1 MSRLKAIHIV
11 SALLIC
17 ICCGVSC
24 QWIGGKTP
32 DDKLLAK
39 ANNKMLY
46 LSELDGMFPE
56 GIAAGDSALIIS
68 AYAERWIREALLL
81 HEAERN
87 IPSDLNID
95 KLVRDYR
102 ASLIRNNYEKI
113 LVEELLDSIVTQDEL
128 RDFYEKNKE
137 QYQLETPIVRCY
149 LVKVPLPVKN
159 PEQLRDFWSGSDD
172 KKNFTALVNYCNSY
186 AEAHLLDKST
196 WYSVEDIADQLPQGT
211 LNADNV
217 STKLDF
223 IQRDGKFEYL
233 FKVFEVKNRK
243 DIAPLAYIEAQ
254 ARKFIL
260 HQRKIKLLEQ
270 KKEEMYER
278 AMRRGNVQVYYEE
291 N

>member
-1 MSRLKAIHIV
+1 MTKLKFICYF
-11 SALLIC
+11 SALLMV
-17 ICCGVSC
+17 GSGC
-24 QWIGGKTP
+24 QWFGEKTSE
-32 DDKLLAK
+32 DRLLAK

-56 GIAAGDSALIIS
+56 RISAGDSALIIS

-113 LVEELLDSIVTQDEL
+113 LVEELLDSMVTQEEL
-128 RDFYEKNKE
+128 RAFYEKNKE

-149 LVKVPLPVKN
+149 LVKVPLPV
-159 PEQLRDFWSGSDD
+159 PESQKLRDLWSDSDD
-172 KKNFTALVNYCNSY
+172 KKKFRELVNYCNGH
-186 AEAHLLDKST
+186 AEAHLLDKGT
-196 WYSVEDIADQLPQGT
+196 WYSVDDIADQLPQGT
-211 LNADNV
+211 LTPDNA

-223 IQRDGKFEYL
+223 IQRDGRFEYL

-243 DIAPLAYIEAQ
+243 DIAPFAYIEEQ
-254 ARKFIL
+254 ARKYIL
-260 HQRKIKLLEQ
+260 HQRKGKLLEQ

-278 AMRRGNVQVYYEE
+278 AMRRGNVQVYYDE

>member
-1 MSRLKAIHIV
+1 MSRLKHLSIF
-11 SALLIC
+11 SALLLA
-17 ICCGVSC
+17 CCCAAC
-24 QWIGGKTP
+24 QWIGGKTS
-32 DDKLLAK
+32 DDRLLAK

-46 LSELDGMFPE
+46 LSEMDGMFPE
-56 GIAAGDSALIIS
+56 GTSSGDSALIIS

-81 HEAERN
+81 HEAERS

-128 RDFYEKNKE
+128 RAFYEKNKE

-149 LVKVPLPVKN
+149 LVKLPLPVTDAEK
-159 PEQLRDFWSGSDD
+159 LRNWWSDSDE
-172 KKNFTALVNYCNSY
+172 KKNFTELVNYCNRY
-186 AEAHLLDKST
+186 AEAHLLDKAT
-196 WYSVEDIADQLPQGT
+196 WYSVEDIADELPKGT
-211 LNADNV
+211 LTADNI
-217 STKLDF
+217 SAKLDF
-223 IQRDGKFEYL
+223 IQRDGKYEYL
-233 FKVFEVKNRK
+233 FRVFEVKNRK

-254 ARKFIL
+254 ARKYIL
-260 HQRKIKLLEQ
+260 HQRKLKLLEQ

-278 AMRRGNVQVYYEE
+278 AMRRGNVQVYYQG

>member
-1 MSRLKAIHIV
+1 M
-11 SALLIC
+11 
-17 ICCGVSC
+17 
-24 QWIGGKTP
+24 
-32 DDKLLAK
+32 
-39 ANNKMLY
+39 
-46 LSELDGMFPE
+46 
-56 GIAAGDSALIIS
+56 
-68 AYAERWIREALLL
+68 
-81 HEAERN
+81 
-87 IPSDLNID
+87 
-95 KLVRDYR
+95 
-102 ASLIRNNYEKI
+102 
-113 LVEELLDSIVTQDEL
+113 
-128 RDFYEKNKE
+128 
-137 QYQLETPIVRCY
+137 
-149 LVKVPLPVKN
+149 
-159 PEQLRDFWSGSDD
+159 
-172 KKNFTALVNYCNSY
+172 
-186 AEAHLLDKST
+186 LDKST

-254 ARKFIL
+254 ARKYIL